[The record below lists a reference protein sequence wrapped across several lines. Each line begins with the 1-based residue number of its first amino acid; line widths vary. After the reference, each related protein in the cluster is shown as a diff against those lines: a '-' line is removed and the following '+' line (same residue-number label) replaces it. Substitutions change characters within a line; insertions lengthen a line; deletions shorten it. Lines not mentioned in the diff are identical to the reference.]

1 MDSKPFEIIDHTAD
15 IGVRTHGRD
24 LPEVMQR
31 AAEGM
36 FHVILGGAE
45 VHPVDEEVIEIEGDD
60 AVDLMVRWLG
70 ELLFRFD
77 ARKRVYREF
86 QVEMPSPK
94 KLRARVRGERLDL
107 ARHQPQME
115 IKAVTYCGARVE
127 QRGGEWF
134 AEVVFDI

>member
-1 MDSKPFEIIDHTAD
+1 MEKPFEIIDHTAD
-15 IGVRTHGRD
+15 IGVRARGRD

-31 AAEGM
+31 AAQGM

-45 VHPVDEEVIEIEGDD
+45 VRPVEEEVIEVEGDD

-77 ARKRVYREF
+77 ARKRVYGEF
-86 QVEMPSPK
+86 RVEMPSPN

-127 QRGGEWF
+127 QRGEAWF